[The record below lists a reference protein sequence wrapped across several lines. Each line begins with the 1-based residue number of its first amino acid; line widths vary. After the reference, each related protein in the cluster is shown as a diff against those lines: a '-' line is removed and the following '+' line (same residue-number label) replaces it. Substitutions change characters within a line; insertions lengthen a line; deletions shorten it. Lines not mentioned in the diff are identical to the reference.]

1 MKDKAKH
8 SKFWLD
14 GEFSVT
20 DANQDLDL
28 IKLAAYRRAV
38 SNFVYI
44 LTGKNIPVK
53 FTEKSTS
60 LTDGKVIYIGG
71 ELSKG
76 EVDSTVGLSL
86 HEAMHIVKSDFTAL
100 KNLWQ
105 KIPTR
110 IYTLTDGKF
119 SKSFVADFVKYML
132 NVVEDRYID
141 AHACATAPGYKGY
154 YDALYDKYF
163 NIPKINKAL
172 KSDALRKCTL
182 FAYKFRIVNLVN
194 KNSDLDALPDLR
206 KISDMLTVNSVL
218 KLETFM
224 DRFETAIDVCEI
236 VFQNVAS
243 KLEEDRNKKEEV
255 KNESKSESSSEKEN
269 NSSEEASSK
278 NEQSPNTPS
287 DNEQP
292 TTADP
297 AEHPINESSDE
308 KDAKA
313 EADLKSA
320 VEKQD
325 EFINR
330 QIKQKSINSE
340 SLKALEELEKNG
352 VEIKTVG
359 IGPHNL
365 VECIVVK
372 KMTAELIGSDGFPYS
387 GINKYTIASLTSNHS
402 DSVREGMIFGAMLGA
417 KLQVRGEV
425 TAVKYSKQIQGKFDR
440 RMVYGLGF
448 DKEDVFYRMTTDIYK
463 NAHVHVSV
471 DASSSMEANW
481 KITMKTLVAIAKAAS
496 TISNLGVT
504 ISFRSG
510 VDRKN
515 GEKPY
520 VVIAYDSR
528 VDKLSKIN
536 NLFPKIFPAG
546 TTPEGLAFEAI
557 LDMIEP
563 STPTLDSY
571 FLNISDGEPYF
582 QHGRYSGSIAAL
594 HTRKQ
599 INNIR
604 KMGVHVTS
612 YFIGTENR
620 PMFAFAGQFSNKD
633 IFTQMYGNDSHF
645 INLENVMEIANTLNK
660 KFLQKKQ

>member
-53 FTEKSTS
+53 FTEKLTS

-86 HEAMHIVKSDFTAL
+86 HEAMHIVESDFTAL

-119 SKSFVADFVKYML
+119 AKSFVADFVKYML

-141 AHACATAPGYKGY
+141 AYACATAPGYKGY

-163 NIPKINKAL
+163 NTPKINKAL

-182 FAYKFRIVNLVN
+182 FAYKFRVVNLVN

-206 KISDMLTVNSVL
+206 KISEMLAVNSVL

-236 VFQNVAS
+236 IFQNVIS
-243 KLEEDRNKKEEV
+243 KLEDDGKKKEET
-255 KNESKSESSSEKEN
+255 KSEDKSESSGEKEN
-269 NSSEEASSK
+269 NSGENDSPK
-278 NEQSPNTPS
+278 NDQPLETPT

-292 TTADP
+292 TNDED
-297 AEHPINESSDE
+297 AEYPNEESSDD

-313 EADLKSA
+313 EADLKST
-320 VEKQD
+320 VERQD

-330 QIKQKSINSE
+330 QIKQKSINAE
-340 SLKALEELEKNG
+340 SLRALEELEKNG

-359 IGPHNL
+359 IGLHRQ
-365 VECIVVK
+365 VECIIVK
-372 KMTAELIGSDGFPYS
+372 KMTPELVESDGFPYS
-387 GINKYTIASLTSNHS
+387 RINKYPISALADNHG
-402 DSVREGMIFGAMLGA
+402 DSVREGMIVGTMLGA

-425 TAVKYSKQIQGKFDR
+425 TTVKYSKQIQGKFDR

-510 VDRKN
+510 VERNN

-536 NLFPKIFPAG
+536 NLFSKIFPSG

-563 STPTLDSY
+563 STPMLDSY
-571 FLNISDGEPYF
+571 FINISDGEPYF
-582 QHGRYSGSIAAL
+582 QHGGYSGEIATL

-599 INNIR
+599 INSIR

-620 PMFAFAGQFSNKD
+620 PMFTIGSRFSNKD
-633 IFTQMYGNDSHF
+633 VFTQMYGNDSHF
-645 INLENVMEIANTLNK
+645 INLENMMEIANTLNK
-660 KFLQKKQ
+660 KFLQKK

>member
-20 DANQDLDL
+20 NANQDLDL

-53 FTEKSTS
+53 FTEKLTS

-141 AHACATAPGYKGY
+141 AYACETAPGYKGY

-163 NIPKINKAL
+163 NTPKINKAL

-194 KNSDLDALPDLR
+194 KNSDPDALPDLR
-206 KISDMLTVNSVL
+206 KISEMLAVDSIL
-218 KLETFM
+218 RLGTFM
-224 DRFETAIDVCEI
+224 DRFETTIDVCEI
-236 VFQNVAS
+236 IFQNVAS
-243 KLEEDRNKKEEV
+243 KMEEASKKKEES
-255 KNESKSESSSEKEN
+255 KSDDKSESSGEKDT
-269 NSSEEASSK
+269 SSGKEDSLQ
-278 NEQSPNTPS
+278 NDQSPTASS
-287 DNEQP
+287 DNEQS
-292 TTADP
+292 TNDDP
-297 AEHPINESSDE
+297 AEHPSEESSDD

-313 EADLKSA
+313 EADLKST

-330 QIKQKSINSE
+330 QIKQKSIDSK
-340 SLKALEELEKNG
+340 SLSALEELEKNG

-359 IGPHNL
+359 IGPHYS

-372 KMTAELIGSDGFPYS
+372 KMTSELMKSDGFPYS
-387 GINKYTIASLTSNHS
+387 GINKYTIAALTSNHS
-402 DSVREGMIFGAMLGA
+402 DSVREGMIAGAMLGA

-425 TAVKYSKQIQGKFDR
+425 KTVKYNKQIQGKFDR

-448 DKEDVFYRMTTDIYK
+448 EKEDVFYRMTTDTYK

-496 TISNLGVT
+496 TTSNLGVT

-510 VDRKN
+510 IEREN
-515 GEKPY
+515 SEKPY

-536 NLFPKIFPAG
+536 NLFSKIFPSG

-571 FLNISDGEPYF
+571 FINISDGEPYF
-582 QHGRYSGSIAAL
+582 QRGRYSGVIAAL

-599 INNIR
+599 INTIR
-604 KMGVHVTS
+604 KMGVYVTS
-612 YFIGTENR
+612 YFIGAENR
-620 PMFAFAGQFSNKD
+620 PMFALAGQFSNKD

-645 INLENVMEIANTLNK
+645 INLENMMDIANTLNK
-660 KFLQKKQ
+660 KFLQKK